1 MFSSHLKSIS
11 PPKNHLKWVLKLFC
25 KIEEVFFSNRDIL
38 LQPFSVI
45 FRMNTHT
52 LIYLSVIVLYIFS
65 AYKDIDWYINIY
77 IYLLPNIGIS
87 LKNPVWSGLLIKIS
101 KWKHNKHEFVRV
113 CVSLCTFVS
122 DCVFVSRMESQALRL
137 FISLLATM
145 GVCVL
150 KCRAHDSVSVS
161 SVFFFLP
168 LVKRLLT
175 MNQFRT
181 VYCS

>member
-11 PPKNHLKWVLKLFC
+11 PPKNHLRWVLKLFC

-52 LIYLSVIVLYIFS
+52 LIYLLVTVLYIFS
-65 AYKDIDWYINIY
+65 VYKDIYWYINID
-77 IYLLPNIGIS
+77 ISLLS

>member
-11 PPKNHLKWVLKLFC
+11 PPKNHLRWVLKLFC

-45 FRMNTHT
+45 FRMSTHT
-52 LIYLSVIVLYIFS
+52 LIYLLVTVLYIFS
-65 AYKDIDWYINIY
+65 VYKDIYWYINID
-77 IYLLPNIGIS
+77 ISLLS

-101 KWKHNKHEFVRV
+101 KWKHNKHEFVCV